1 MIHDSIW
8 HTLLLLVLNVMSVV
22 YMVIII
28 IHGASLYLVKI
39 ERHVEAGPLMHVNE
53 KVSDLFLLLQMS

>member
-1 MIHDSIW
+1 
-8 HTLLLLVLNVMSVV
+8 
-22 YMVIII
+22 MVIII
-28 IHGASLYLVKI
+28 IHGASLYLVKT

>member
-28 IHGASLYLVKI
+28 IHGASLYLVKT